1 MLPSRAQMAASLSEA
16 ASRAGYLSAAA
27 IYKFVSKNAYA
38 WQVLDDHSDDCTAA
52 RAYRYL
58 DCQSA
63 NLAADFP
70 FYGDIDLHPTLCAS
84 RTWRAQY

>member
-1 MLPSRAQMAASLSEA
+1 MAASLSEA

-58 DCQSA
+58 DC
-63 NLAADFP
+63 
-70 FYGDIDLHPTLCAS
+70 
-84 RTWRAQY
+84 